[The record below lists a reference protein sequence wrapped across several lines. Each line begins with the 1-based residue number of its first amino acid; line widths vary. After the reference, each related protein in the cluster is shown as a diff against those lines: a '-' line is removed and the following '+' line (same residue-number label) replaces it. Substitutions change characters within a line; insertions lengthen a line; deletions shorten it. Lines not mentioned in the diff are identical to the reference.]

1 MNFTGGIQKFAEI
14 NFIKIACEN
23 SNHLGK
29 LGDFMRLSNK
39 RVRVVTP
46 MFDICGIKSA
56 VVMSVFVL
64 DTSWETGN

>member
-1 MNFTGGIQKFAEI
+1 
-14 NFIKIACEN
+14 
-23 SNHLGK
+23 
-29 LGDFMRLSNK
+29 MRLSNK

-46 MFDICGIKSA
+46 IFDICDIKSA